1 MIITCQNCQTHYSLG
16 AGVLGGGMKVQCH
29 NCGNSWHQNPV
40 QAAPPPPPPP
50 PQPAAIAEPA
60 PIAQAP
66 APEPEP
72 LAPEPEPLAA
82 EPEEVP
88 EPMPEPEAA
97 PESEAEAAL
106 EGEGEA
112 APEGEAEEAADAG
125 ADAEAGAE
133 ADALSPEQLDE
144 MFGEDSESGAFQS
157 LSDAEK
163 PAEDTDEATPGDA
176 DGEIDLD
183 SIPEPEPIPAVFS
196 PDEEDPMVDDDL
208 KKGGKGKVIGIAAA
222 VVVIAL
228 GAGVFFGRSFIVD
241 LWPGAADI
249 YSMAGLGSEELGAGL
264 DIRDVKSSR
273 EVEAG
278 VDVLIVRGVVA
289 NVTEEDR
296 MVPMIRV
303 ALYDSAGQEVQ
314 HVIAP
319 PLKNRLQP
327 GASIG
332 FSAKLPEPS
341 ALARRLEVTFSEPD
355 KTGG

>member
-1 MIITCQNCQTHYSLG
+1 M
-16 AGVLGGGMKVQCH
+16 
-29 NCGNSWHQNPV
+29 
-40 QAAPPPPPPP
+40 
-50 PQPAAIAEPA
+50 AEPA

-72 LAPEPEPLAA
+72 LPPE
-82 EPEEVP
+82 P

-106 EGEGEA
+106 EGEAG
-112 APEGEAEEAADAG
+112 PEGEAEEAVDAG
-125 ADAEAGAE
+125 AD
-133 ADALSPEQLDE
+133 ADALSPERLDE
-144 MFGEDSESGAFQS
+144 MFGEDTESDAFQS
-157 LSDAEK
+157 LSETEK
-163 PAEDTDEATPGDA
+163 PADDA
-176 DGEIDLD
+176 DEEVDLED
-183 SIPEPEPIPAVFS
+183 IPDPEPIPQVFS
-196 PDEEDPMVDDDL
+196 PDHDDSIDDDDL

-222 VVVIAL
+222 VVVVIVL
-228 GAGVFFGRSFIVD
+228 GAGAFFGRSLIVD

-249 YSMAGLGSEELGAGL
+249 YSMVGLWGEELGAGL

-273 EVEAG
+273 EVEGG
-278 VDVLIVRGVVA
+278 VDVLVVRGVVA

-296 MVPMIRV
+296 MVPMIRI
-303 ALYDSAGQEVQ
+303 ALYDSAGEEVQ

-327 GASIG
+327 GATIG

-341 ALARRLEVTFSEPD
+341 ALARRLEVTFSEPK

>member
-1 MIITCQNCQTHYSLG
+1 MIITCQNCQTHYTLG
-16 AGVLGGGMKVQCH
+16 AGVLGGGMRVQCH

-40 QAAPPPPPPP
+40 QAAPALPPPA
-50 PQPAAIAEPA
+50 PQPAAMAEQAPIAQAPAPEPA

-66 APEPEP
+66 APEPES
-72 LAPEPEPLAA
+72 
-82 EPEEVP
+82 VP

-106 EGEGEA
+106 EPEAAPEGEAEAALEPEA

-125 ADAEAGAE
+125 ADT
-133 ADALSPEQLDE
+133 DALSPKQLDE
-144 MFGEDSESGAFQS
+144 MFGEDTESNAFQS
-157 LSDAEK
+157 LSETEK
-163 PAEDTDEATPGDA
+163 PGDDA
-176 DGEIDLD
+176 DEEVDLEN
-183 SIPEPEPIPAVFS
+183 IPDPDPIPQVFS
-196 PDEEDPMVDDDL
+196 PEDDDPIDDKDL
-208 KKGGKGKVIGIAAA
+208 DKGGKGKVIGIAAA

-249 YSMAGLGSEELGAGL
+249 YSMAGLGGEELGAGL

-273 EVEAG
+273 EVEGG
-278 VDVLIVRGVVA
+278 VDVLVVRGVIA

-296 MVPMIRV
+296 MVPMIRI
-303 ALYDSAGQEVQ
+303 ALYDSDGREVQ

-327 GASIG
+327 GTTIG
-332 FSAKLPEPS
+332 FSAKLSEPS
-341 ALARRLEVTFSEPD
+341 ALARRLEITFSEPK

>member
-1 MIITCQNCQTHYSLG
+1 M
-16 AGVLGGGMKVQCH
+16 
-29 NCGNSWHQNPV
+29 
-40 QAAPPPPPPP
+40 
-50 PQPAAIAEPA
+50 AEPA

-72 LAPEPEPLAA
+72 LPPE
-82 EPEEVP
+82 P

-97 PESEAEAAL
+97 PESEAE
-106 EGEGEA
+106 EA
-112 APEGEAEEAADAG
+112 VDVG
-125 ADAEAGAE
+125 AD

-144 MFGEDSESGAFQS
+144 MFGEDTESDAFQS
-157 LSDAEK
+157 LSETEK
-163 PAEDTDEATPGDA
+163 PADDA
-176 DGEIDLD
+176 DEEVDLED
-183 SIPEPEPIPAVFS
+183 IPDPEPIPQVFS
-196 PDEEDPMVDDDL
+196 PDDDDSIDDDKL

-222 VVVIAL
+222 VVVVIVL
-228 GAGVFFGRSFIVD
+228 GAGAFFGRSLIVD

-249 YSMAGLGSEELGAGL
+249 YSMVGLGGEELGAGL

-273 EVEAG
+273 EVEGG
-278 VDVLIVRGVVA
+278 VDVLVVRGVVA

-296 MVPMIRV
+296 MVPMIRI
-303 ALYDSAGQEVQ
+303 ALYDSAGEEVQ

-327 GASIG
+327 GATIG

-341 ALARRLEVTFSEPD
+341 ALARRLEVTFSEPK

>member
-1 MIITCQNCQTHYSLG
+1 M
-16 AGVLGGGMKVQCH
+16 
-29 NCGNSWHQNPV
+29 
-40 QAAPPPPPPP
+40 
-50 PQPAAIAEPA
+50 AEPA

-72 LAPEPEPLAA
+72 LPPE
-82 EPEEVP
+82 P

-97 PESEAEAAL
+97 PESEAE
-106 EGEGEA
+106 EA
-112 APEGEAEEAADAG
+112 VDVSAD
-125 ADAEAGAE
+125 

-144 MFGEDSESGAFQS
+144 MFGEDTKSDAFQS
-157 LSDAEK
+157 LSETDK
-163 PAEDTDEATPGDA
+163 PADDA
-176 DGEIDLD
+176 DEEVDLED
-183 SIPEPEPIPAVFS
+183 IPDPEPIPQVFS
-196 PDEEDPMVDDDL
+196 PDDDDSNDDDKL

-222 VVVIAL
+222 VVVIVL
-228 GAGVFFGRSFIVD
+228 GAGAFFGRSLIVD

-249 YSMAGLGSEELGAGL
+249 YSMVGLGGEDLGAGL

-273 EVEAG
+273 EVEGG
-278 VDVLIVRGVVA
+278 VDVLVVRGVVA

-296 MVPMIRV
+296 MVPMIRI
-303 ALYDSAGQEVQ
+303 ALYDSAGEEVQ

-327 GASIG
+327 GVTIG

-341 ALARRLEVTFSEPD
+341 ALARRLEVTFSEPK